1 MWDNCSILKEKMTMN
16 KNSSNDLAAGS
27 IENPILRPKHW
38 LQILKILSVR
48 NKPLVEYEFNEIYDW
63 IERNTNNCTRLKCS
77 GKSFVNY

>member
-1 MWDNCSILKEKMTMN
+1 MN

-48 NKPLVEYEFNEIYDW
+48 NKPLVEYEFNEIYD
-63 IERNTNNCTRLKCS
+63 
-77 GKSFVNY
+77 